1 MSALTPTRRRAALVA
16 GQMLVGI
23 VVAYYI
29 GRTVLDL
36 VRNDAFADLRLDPAL
51 LVASIALLAIY
62 NLLFV
67 HTSQLVLLSVGERAS
82 FRDAFE
88 LNYVSALGKYV
99 PGGVWHVVGRF
110 ALADSIGVRKRGV
123 VVMTVFENALGVI
136 SGVIVAVLGLG
147 LAASARLGFPVW
159 VAPALAALLLVAL
172 HPALFG
178 RLMRLGLRLAH
189 APDDLPELSF
199 WRTLALVAYRVAGW
213 FVAGWG
219 LWLYTR
225 AVCVDPAGGLGLYAG
240 AFAAASVFGL
250 LVLFVPGGIGVR
262 EAAITAL
269 LTPALGAG
277 AAGVVGLTSRLWTTF
292 VELALSGIALLS
304 SARRT
309 RREGVSA

>member
-1 MSALTPTRRRAALVA
+1 MSPLTASQRRVALVA
-16 GQMLVGI
+16 GQLLVGL

-29 GRTVLDL
+29 GRTVFDL
-36 VRNDAFADLRLDPAL
+36 VRNDAFDDLRLDPAL
-51 LVASIALLAIY
+51 LAASIGLLVIY

-110 ALADSIGVRKRGV
+110 ALADSLSIRKRGV

-147 LAASARLGFPVW
+147 VAASSRLGFPAW
-159 VAPALAALLLVAL
+159 VAPVFAAALLVAL

-189 APDDLPELSF
+189 AEEGLPELSF
-199 WRTLALVAYRVAGW
+199 WRTVALVAYRVAGW
-213 FVAGWG
+213 FLAGWG
-219 LWLYTR
+219 LQLYAR
-225 AVCVDPAGGLGLYAG
+225 AVCVEPAGGLGLYAG
-240 AFAAASVFGL
+240 AFAAGSVFGL

-262 EAAITAL
+262 EAAITVL

-277 AAGVVGLTSRLWTTF
+277 AAGVVGLSSRLWTTS
-292 VELALSGIALLS
+292 VELALSGAALFS
-304 SARRT
+304 ST
-309 RREGVSA
+309 RRGIDR